1 MKQTQST
8 LCFNRGQALTEVL
21 ISMLVFAP
29 MFLMIPVIGK
39 YLDVKQKTIE
49 ASRYAVWERS
59 VWADPDNSW
68 NSGEKQK
75 SNEAIGLEVDR
86 RFFGHLSQLISD
98 KSAYPHQGSVVNPMW
113 NTTNTKIEMLEKNAQ
128 QNNNATVESY
138 LPILNGVKGNS
149 KTLRAYTEMKASD
162 MPGDFPLIGVDQV
175 ASLMDIKVKDFITVT
190 VSTPIKNHSISDE
203 KLIVQAKSALLTNTW
218 SVPDKKTY
226 KQRVDDLVLGDE
238 VVDIIIK
245 VTGNVISLG
254 GAIAIGLYYP
264 DLYFLKAPKIGFLKT
279 DVKVDSTDLPKHLVR
294 KKKAKDED
302 KNASSSNSNDKD
314 KKSKEIVS
322 QNNNLNTYNSGSM
335 EERLLAFNSPSAKAK
350 STASGGSNISATD
363 INTAIKTFEFLTGD
377 GSSSN
382 TYASVSDDEWAR
394 IQEYQNLLNSMKNL
408 DIDQIIPAL
417 TMPSEIDLDTIKQ
430 QAQSIA
436 GSYGG
441 DNIGCSD
448 ILAKAKEGSDEIST
462 EIESLNFIEEFIMK
476 LGMKVANKALKPFNV
491 KLGDGASMF
500 NC

>member
-1 MKQTQST
+1 MKQPQST
-8 LCFNRGQALTEVL
+8 ICFNRGQALTEVL

-75 SNEAIGLEVDR
+75 SNETIGLEVDR
-86 RFFGHLSQLISD
+86 RFFGHLSQMISD

-113 NTTNTKIEMLEKNAQ
+113 NTTNTKIEMLEKNVQ
-128 QNNNATVESY
+128 QNSNATVESY

-149 KTLRAYTEMKASD
+149 KTLRAYTEMKAGD
-162 MPGDFPLIGVDQV
+162 MPGSNPLIGVDQV
-175 ASLMDIKVKDFITVT
+175 ASLMDIKVKDYITAT
-190 VSTPIKNHSISDE
+190 VSTPVKNHSISDE

-279 DVKVDSTDLPKHLVR
+279 DVKVDSTDLPKYLLR
-294 KKKAKDED
+294 KKEAKDED
-302 KNASSSNSNDKD
+302 KNVSTSNNNDKD
-314 KKSKEIVS
+314 KKSKDIAS
-322 QNNNLNTYNSGSM
+322 QNTNVNTYNRGSM
-335 EERLLAFNSPSAKAK
+335 EERLVAFNSPSAKAK
-350 STASGGSNISATD
+350 STASGDNISDAD
-363 INTAIKTFEFLTGD
+363 INTAIKAFRFLTD
-377 GSSSN
+377 GNDSST
-382 TYASVSDDEWAR
+382 TYVSGNDQKIW
-394 IQEYQNLLNSMKNL
+394 QEVERVQGILDGMKNL
-408 DIDQIIPAL
+408 DVDTIIPSL
-417 TMPSEIDLDTIKQ
+417 TMPSEIDMDTIKQ
-430 QAQSIA
+430 QVQSIA

-441 DNIGCSD
+441 DNISYSD
-448 ILAKAKEGSDEIST
+448 ILSKAQEGQNEIDAMRDSLDPLT
-462 EIESLNFIEEFIMK
+462 RFFMEKIED
-476 LGMKVANKALKPFNV
+476 KVIDRIQSIKP
-491 KLGDGASMF
+491 GAPKF
-500 NC
+500 E